1 MTTQQNLHGK
11 NHSSLCKTSIRKF
24 SLSLFRATTLILR
37 GLAGYKIFKYF
48 DTVDMALNNTYL
60 HLLFS
65 QKEHD

>member
-11 NHSSLCKTSIRKF
+11 NHSSLYKTSIRKF
-24 SLSLFRATTLILR
+24 SLSLFRA
-37 GLAGYKIFKYF
+37 AGYKIFKYF

-60 HLLFS
+60 HLIFS